1 MILAYVMINMH
12 IITVY
17 LIDVFVH
24 QNINIMYQDNVV
36 DVITIWL
43 LVKKKINV
51 YVINMLLNMIKI
63 NVFNVI
69 NIRILMN
76 KRNYAIVRMI
86 NIILV
91 E

>member
-1 MILAYVMINMH
+1 MILVYVMINMH

-51 YVINMLLNMIKI
+51 YVINMLLSMIKI